1 LNDILNFWKVKLIY
15 KQYLGIY
22 INESKVQCTSYY
34 KFFPGLLSGGK
45 GLFKS
50 GSPKVFNDPS
60 SRFNLKKVLDSIKP
74 SKRRRIY
81 ICLPRKYF
89 FTRRLQFPELPLDD
103 VRDSVVSNLE
113 TYSHLPVD
121 EIYYDVL
128 FSKDKGNEINALL
141 FYAPRKKLDI
151 YINQLMESGHYD
163 SLECIFPFSYGAG
176 PWHLDFK
183 IKSHDNLKVTRKK
196 GLVIQYEDSME
207 LAIYSGMSCIDS
219 FLLDTSGEKE
229 KQDKVIQDILADHDM
244 SEEQIAYKN
253 THTITEN
260 VFLNENM
267 GGVALAPFY
276 RGMQHISVDENLPR
290 IKLFKP
296 MKLLFP
302 LFILLGALMA
312 YMSVN
317 IWNEIEFNQKNLA
330 GVEQEI
336 MALEK
341 EIAPILEAKTALK
354 RAAEYKDDVE
364 DFVLSKPPL
373 FSYINDLA
381 QTVPENTWFAHLS
394 YKPGI
399 ISMQGE
405 GDDVLKVVESLRA
418 SDKYKEVKLQGAVSR
433 TKEGK
438 DKFMI
443 DLILKDLENKSK

>member
-1 LNDILNFWKVKLIY
+1 LNDTLNFWKVKLIY

-22 INESKVQCTSYY
+22 INESEVQYTSYY
-34 KFFPGLLSGGK
+34 KFFSGLFPGKK

-50 GSPKVFNDPS
+50 ASPKVFNDPS

-103 VRDSVVSNLE
+103 IRDSVVNNLE
-113 TYSHLPVD
+113 IYSHLPVD
-121 EIYYDVL
+121 QIYYDVL

-151 YINQLMESGHYD
+151 YLNQLMESGHYN

-176 PWHLDFK
+176 PWYFDLK
-183 IKSHDNLKVTRKK
+183 IKSVDKK
-196 GLVIQYEDSME
+196 CLVIQYKNSTE

-219 FLLDTSGEKE
+219 FLLDTSCEKE
-229 KQDKVIQDILADHDM
+229 KQDKMMQDILTGHDM
-244 SEEQIAYKN
+244 SEDQILYKN
-253 THTITEN
+253 AQTITEN
-260 VFLNENM
+260 DFLNENM
-267 GGVALAPFY
+267 GGVALAPAFS
-276 RGMQHISVDENLPR
+276 GMQLISVDENLPR

-302 LFILLGALMA
+302 LFILLGALMI
-312 YMSVN
+312 YMSMN
-317 IWNEIEFNQKNLA
+317 ILNEIEVKQKKGA
-330 GVEQEI
+330 VVKQKI
-336 MALEK
+336 MVLEK
-341 EIAPILEAKTALK
+341 EIDPILQAKTALK
-354 RAAEYKDDVE
+354 RAAEYKGDVE

-373 FSYINDLA
+373 YSYINDLA
-381 QTVPENTWFAHLS
+381 RIVPENTWFAHLS

-405 GDDVLKVVESLRA
+405 GDDVLKVVEFLRA
-418 SDKYKEVKLQGAVSR
+418 SDKYKEVKLKGSVSR

-443 DLILKDLENKSK
+443 DLILKVLEKKSR

>member
-1 LNDILNFWKVKLIY
+1 M
-15 KQYLGIY
+15 
-22 INESKVQCTSYY
+22 
-34 KFFPGLLSGGK
+34 
-45 GLFKS
+45 
-50 GSPKVFNDPS
+50 
-60 SRFNLKKVLDSIKP
+60 
-74 SKRRRIY
+74 
-81 ICLPRKYF
+81 
-89 FTRRLQFPELPLDD
+89 QFPELPLDD

-128 FSKDKGNEINALL
+128 FSKDKDNGINALL

-151 YINQLMESGHYD
+151 YKNQLMESGHYD

-176 PWHLDFK
+176 PWYLDFK
-183 IKSHDNLKVTRKK
+183 IKSRDNLKATRKK

-207 LAIYSGMSCIDS
+207 LAIYSGISCIDS
-219 FLLDTSGEKE
+219 FLLDRSGEKE

-260 VFLNENM
+260 NFLNENM

-276 RGMQHISVDENLPR
+276 RGMQHISVDDNLPR

-317 IWNEIEFNQKNLA
+317 IWNEIEVNQKNMA
-330 GVEQEI
+330 GVKQEI
-336 MALEK
+336 IALEK

-354 RAAEYKDDVE
+354 RAAEYKGDVE

-381 QTVPENTWFAHLS
+381 RIVPENTWFAHLS

-405 GDDVLKVVESLRA
+405 GDDVLKVVESLRN
-418 SDKYKEVKLQGAVSR
+418 SDKYKEVKLKGAVSR
-433 TKEGK
+433 TEKGK

-443 DLILKDLENKSK
+443 DLILKDLENKFE